1 MATLA
6 EPTRSFGQRLEGL
19 VWPLIVALILVAA
32 NQYSYALDPKD
43 GPFILYADV
52 FAAAVFGLW
61 ALSVLL
67 RRRVGEIPRPP
78 ASIWALVV
86 VAVLSGLGATSLR
99 AAVVEIAQLVLYFVA
114 VWALFADVLRGQ
126 HRLLVAAKA
135 LALAATV
142 AVFMALWQYVVTDD
156 PMLVRGTFANRN
168 VYGGF
173 LAMVLPL
180 LYGLAIWT
188 LDGTH
193 RAWFLVIVVLGALTM
208 LAGPQFWCLA
218 LVLLV
223 MSALKSLRSLG
234 YYLLCAS
241 IFLAL
246 AWMVLPRNRMALFT
260 EVADPIERGEVHKL
274 VLGPGEQPPVLV
286 KKRWLEWQPAL
297 TMISDNAL
305 LGVGAGNYQKHIG
318 EGQYYGMLPNAKKTE
333 PDTNNLYLVVGASM
347 GFVGLAAFMAW
358 LGHFWRR
365 AEDGWR
371 VARDHWSMG
380 LCWGLMGS
388 VYGIALVNIFTSL
401 FVRGNSLVWAL
412 LFAMIA
418 SVSARG
424 LGGIDASAGAS
435 RDQEEVRREDS
446 PCAD

>member
-1 MATLA
+1 MAFA
-6 EPTRSFGQRLEGL
+6 EPTRTFRQRLEGL
-19 VWPLIVALILVAA
+19 LWPAVVALILVSA
-32 NQYSYALDPKD
+32 NQYSYALHPKD

-52 FAAAVFGLW
+52 FAAVVFALW

-67 RRRVGEIPRPP
+67 QRRVGEVLRPP
-78 ASIWALVV
+78 VAIWALIV
-86 VAVLSGLGATSLR
+86 VAVLSALGATSVKS
-99 AAVVEIAQLVLYFVA
+99 AAVEIVQLVLYFVA
-114 VWALFADVLRGQ
+114 VWALFADVVRGQ
-126 HRLLVAAKA
+126 HRLVVAAKA
-135 LALAATV
+135 LAIATTI
-142 AVFMALWQYVVTDD
+142 AVFIALWQYLVIDD
-156 PMLVRGTFANRN
+156 PMLVRGTFGNRN
-168 VYGGF
+168 VYCGF

-188 LDGTH
+188 RDTTH
-193 RAWFLVIVVLGALTM
+193 QVWFLAIIVLGALTM

-223 MSALKSLRSLG
+223 MSALKSLRSLA

-241 IFLAL
+241 MFLAL

-274 VLGPGEQPPVLV
+274 LVAPGEQPPVLV

-297 TMISDNAL
+297 TMLSDNAL
-305 LGVGAGNYQKHIG
+305 LGVGTGNFQKHIG

-333 PDTNNLYLVVGASM
+333 PDTNNLYLVIGASM
-347 GFVGLAAFMAW
+347 GFMGLATFMAW

-365 AEDGWR
+365 AEDTWR
-371 VARDHWSMG
+371 VARDHWAMG

-418 SVSARG
+418 SASARG
-424 LGGIDASAGAS
+424 FRGSDASVNP
-435 RDQEEVRREDS
+435 E
-446 PCAD
+446 

>member
-1 MATLA
+1 MACA
-6 EPTRSFGQRLEGL
+6 EPTRTVGERLEGL
-19 VWPLIVALILVAA
+19 VWPLVVMLILVAA

-52 FAAAVFGLW
+52 FAVAVFGLW
-61 ALSVLL
+61 ALAVLL

-78 ASIWALVV
+78 VAIWALIV
-86 VAVLSGLGATSLR
+86 VAVLSALGATSLKS
-99 AAVVEIAQLVLYFVA
+99 AAVEIAQLVLYFVA
-114 VWALFADVLRGQ
+114 VWMLFADVLRGP
-126 HRLLVAAKA
+126 HRLVIAAKA
-135 LALAATV
+135 LALATTV
-142 AVFMALWQYVVTDD
+142 AVLIALGQYIVADD

-173 LAMVLPL
+173 LTMVLPL

-188 LDGTH
+188 RDGAH
-193 RAWFLVIVVLGALTM
+193 RAWFLVIIVLGALTM
-208 LAGPQFWCLA
+208 LAGLQFWCLA

-223 MSALKSLRSLG
+223 VSALKSLRTLG

-241 IFLAL
+241 VFLAL
-246 AWMVLPRNRMALFT
+246 ALMVLPRNRMALFT
-260 EVADPIERGEVHKL
+260 EVTDPIERGEVHKL
-274 VLGPGEQPPVLV
+274 VVGPGEEPPVLI

-297 TMISDNAL
+297 TMITDNAL

-333 PDTNNLYLVVGASM
+333 PDTNNLYLVIGGSM

-365 AEDGWR
+365 ADDCR
-371 VARDHWSMG
+371 RAARDHWAMG

-388 VYGIALVNIFTSL
+388 VYGIVLVNIFTSL
-401 FVRGNSLVWAL
+401 FVRGSSLVWAL

-418 SVSARG
+418 SVNAHG
-424 LGGIDASAGAS
+424 LGGIDVSADASKD
-435 RDQEEVRREDS
+435 REEVRREDS
-446 PCAD
+446 QCAV